1 MNLSCYICERAD
13 FLASHL
19 FNYQRNEMNTL
30 THDQAHK
37 TAKRMQDHYGSFA
50 SAIACAYMLADTN
63 NRETLLTAF
72 ADLFGRVHADMVA
85 YEQFTNQGA

>member
-1 MNLSCYICERAD
+1 
-13 FLASHL
+13 
-19 FNYQRNEMNTL
+19 MNTL

-37 TAKRMQDHYGSFA
+37 VARRMQDHYGSFA
-50 SAIACAYMLADTN
+50 SAIACAYMLADQS

-85 YEQFTNQGA
+85 YEQFQNQAA

>member
-1 MNLSCYICERAD
+1 
-13 FLASHL
+13 
-19 FNYQRNEMNTL
+19 MNTL